1 MGDRRPEF
9 NRRPQWKMTTMGD
22 DHKGRRPQ
30 WKTTSIEDNLKG
42 RKPQWKKMSMKD
54 NSMEEDLTEAL
65 QEDDISLFS

>member
-1 MGDRRPEF
+1 ME
-9 NRRPQWKMTTMGD
+9 D
-22 DHKGRRPQ
+22 DHNGRRPQ
-30 WKTTSIEDNLKG
+30 GKTTSMKATSIEDNLKG